1 MAAEEELGILQ
12 IIREL
17 RSRTPFNPFRIV
29 MGSGESHVVEN
40 SELLAIGQS
49 QLIYCKPHSDRVVY
63 LRLNQ
68 ISEVEDLGDK
78 RVAS

>member
-1 MAAEEELGILQ
+1 MAAEDELGVLKVV
-12 IIREL
+12 REL
-17 RSRTPFNPFRIV
+17 RLRQPFNPFKIV
-29 MGSGESHVVEN
+29 MGSGESYVVEN

-49 QLIYCKPHSDRVVY
+49 QLIYCRPHSDNVVY

-68 ISEVEDLGDK
+68 ISEVEDLGNK